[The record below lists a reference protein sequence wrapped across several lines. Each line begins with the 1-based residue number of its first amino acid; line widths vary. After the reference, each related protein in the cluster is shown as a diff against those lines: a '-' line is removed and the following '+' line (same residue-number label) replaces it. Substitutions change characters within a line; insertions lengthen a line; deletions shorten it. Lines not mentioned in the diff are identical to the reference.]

1 MTLILLIVIGPWLL
15 SRVIH
20 HWVDWKH
27 LSAPKRHEESDIER
41 KLNDMQ
47 ADLRFE
53 STWNLSSAEESQS
66 RENPRWQTPEEM
78 LLEDKLKRTDKD
90 STAFRTTGRSAPRS
104 GTAQALKA
112 IGNYLPT
119 PLFDTVFVDRNQ
131 I

>member
-1 MTLILLIVIGPWLL
+1 MTCVKSLGAPSDTLRMTLILLIVVGPWIL

-27 LSAPKRHEESDIER
+27 MSAPKHHEESDIER

-53 STWNLSSAEESQS
+53 STWNLSSAEEGQS
-66 RENPRWQTPEEM
+66 RKNPRWQTPEEM

-90 STAFRTTGRSAPRS
+90 WTPRLS
-104 GTAQALKA
+104 G
-112 IGNYLPT
+112 LPGVVHQDQT
-119 PLFDTVFVDRNQ
+119 PHKR
-131 I
+131 

>member
-27 LSAPKRHEESDIER
+27 FSAPKRHEESDIER

-90 STAFRTTGRSAPRS
+90 WTPRLSGLPGVVHQDRAPHKR
-104 GTAQALKA
+104 
-112 IGNYLPT
+112 
-119 PLFDTVFVDRNQ
+119 
-131 I
+131 